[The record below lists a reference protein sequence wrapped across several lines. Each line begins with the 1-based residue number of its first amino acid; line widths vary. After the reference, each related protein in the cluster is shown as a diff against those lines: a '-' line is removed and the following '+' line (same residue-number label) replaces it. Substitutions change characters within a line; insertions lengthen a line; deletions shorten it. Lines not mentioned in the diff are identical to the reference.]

1 MNKIIIALLLSTCAY
16 ATQPL
21 ITGTTAGDGI
31 SDERTDSSSL
41 FLGYKIHVG
50 SGAITVGR
58 LGALKQSLG
67 AGTHTV
73 KLVTA
78 STGVDVTGGSVSVNL
93 TGATSAT
100 YVWGSL
106 GSSVTLPAN
115 TDYLVL
121 ISMVPTSQYFIDL
134 STPTY
139 TNTNVTISNGV
150 YCDGSPT
157 LTCHD
162 LGSTGQAFGLPNIE
176 YDLASGPPPTITM
189 TAPAPAATISGSS
202 VTVSATAS
210 PAIGGPTITN
220 VAFKLDGGTTICT
233 DTTSPYSCVL
243 NTLPLTAGA
252 HTLSATALQS
262 DSVTATAANITV
274 TVANPPSGSVTA
286 PSSGATLSG
295 TITQTAS
302 GTAVSGRTVA
312 TIQLYIDGGIFSVS
326 CSASPCSK
334 SVDTTMLSNGS
345 HTFTAYILD
354 NAGEFIFTAG
364 ITATVNN
371 VAVSASRLVNGD
383 TKYSGVQD
391 LSLGAKLIPP
401 NSGTTPA
408 GACSSGEFKLKIP
421 ATGKP
426 AVSACVNGSFAS
438 AEAATAVALSTA
450 PTPCTPPAVAYAL
463 DVSTNAFLCTTPSG
477 GGGGGGSGASQT
489 SQLTDF
495 ALPPKDITNKTLTV
509 SSACV
514 SGASCDTDVAGNSIP
529 LAGGPYT
536 CTISGS
542 SSGTVCAYIDTLG
555 ALNLAVPSSLGS
567 TVSCSTGMTVVP
579 AQATCPTYNVKKL
592 WTFDAVSGSWT
603 SGVRRWALSYIKPSL
618 TCGTGLTCTPGPTD
632 LAAIDTGSVLRK
644 FICVGGPSSSL
655 PSGATEGDVCWDMD
669 GAAGSVAGKWV
680 CNRALGCTVAG
691 DWKTY

>member
-1 MNKIIIALLLSTCAY
+1 MNKIIIALLLSSCAY

-21 ITGTTAGDGI
+21 ITATSFADA
-31 SDERTDSSSL
+31 RTDSSSNW
-41 FLGYKIHVG
+41 LGYKAHVG
-50 SGAITVGR
+50 SSALTVPQ
-58 LGALKQSLG
+58 LGALRAALND
-67 AGTHTV
+67 GTTHIV
-73 KLVTA
+73 KLVNA
-78 STGVDVTGGSVSVNL
+78 STGVDVTGASASVSL
-93 TGATSAT
+93 TTGSIGQFV
-100 YVWGSL
+100 YVTL
-106 GSSVTLPAN
+106 GSPVTVTAN

-121 ISMVPTSQYFIDL
+121 VSMTPTTQYFIDYG
-134 STPTY
+134 TPAY
-139 TNTNVTISNGV
+139 TNTNITISNGV
-150 YCDGSPT
+150 YCDGSPV
-157 LTCHD
+157 TCHD
-162 LGSTGQAFGLPNIE
+162 YDPGGGGAGGTFGLPNIQ

-189 TAPAPAATISGSS
+189 TAPAPAATIGGNS

-210 PAIGGPTITN
+210 PAIGQTLTN
-220 VAFKLDGGTTICT
+220 VQFLLDGANTGAP
-233 DTTSPYSCVL
+233 DTGSPYSITL
-243 NTLPLTAGA
+243 NTLGLTAGT

-262 DSVTATAANITV
+262 DSVTATAASITV

-302 GTAVSGRTVA
+302 GTAVSGRSVA

-401 NSGTTPA
+401 NSGTTPT
-408 GACSSGEFKLKIP
+408 GACSAGEFKLKIP

-495 ALPPKDITNKTLTV
+495 ALPVTDITKKVLTF
-509 SSACV
+509 
-514 SGASCDTDVAGNSIP
+514 SGSCLTGSSCDTDVAGNSIP

-536 CTISGS
+536 CTISGA
-542 SSGTVCAYIDTLG
+542 SSGTVCAYLDTLG
-555 ALNLAVPSSLGS
+555 ALNVAIPTALGS
-567 TVSCSTGMTVVP
+567 TISCSTGVTVVT
-579 AQATCPTYNVKKL
+579 AQSTCPTYNVKKL
-592 WTFDAVSGSWT
+592 WTYDAVSGSWT
-603 SGVRRWALSYIKPSL
+603 SGVRRWALSYIKPSP
-618 TCGTGLTCTPGPTD
+618 TNGTGIIVTPGPTD
-632 LAAIDTGSVLRK
+632 DIKIDTGSVLRK

-680 CNRALGCTVAG
+680 CNRAAGCSSAS
-691 DWKTY
+691 DWKAF